1 MCDVLQLDSPNLVT
15 WPFCGCRTFHCCIAL
30 CFESAAVA
38 GSPAPIWNDL
48 LLYTGVRGNRYTRW
62 LAALAQQAWQVH
74 KRKYIPCWN
83 HKLGCLKRILW
94 QKKASSD
101 WTWRSK
107 SSSSSSCEYTQ
118 NACIYILLLRGSWPL
133 CACLTGFKCYS
144 EASVLLSMPWLLY
157 MYCIH
162 SPALLTDALTSPK
175 AWLCVG
181 RLGSVTLSPSPFCP
195 RCYHSYSALLCTLC
209 KL

>member
-1 MCDVLQLDSPNLVT
+1 MCDVLQLDSPNLVP

-94 QKKASSD
+94 QKKKLHLTEHGDQSHPPRA
-101 WTWRSK
+101 RV
-107 SSSSSSCEYTQ
+107 
-118 NACIYILLLRGSWPL
+118 NIHRMLVYILLLRGSWPL
-133 CACLTGFKCYS
+133 CACLTGCKCYS
-144 EASVLLSMPWLLY
+144 KASVLLSMPWL
-157 MYCIH
+157 
-162 SPALLTDALTSPK
+162 
-175 AWLCVG
+175 
-181 RLGSVTLSPSPFCP
+181 
-195 RCYHSYSALLCTLC
+195 
-209 KL
+209 